1 MEVMI
6 AMPAHPHIVRY
17 IDSFT
22 NDDKFSIV
30 MEYCERGDLSNYLRR
45 VTAPPLK
52 MEIPEL
58 KVWRFFIQMCLGLD
72 HMHNH
77 CIVHSDLKPA
87 NILLYGKD
95 CSVKLADFGTS

>member
-1 MEVMI
+1 MEVMME
-6 AMPAHPHIVRY
+6 MPVHPHIVGY

-22 NDDKFSIV
+22 NEDKFCLV

-52 MEIPEL
+52 MDIPEL

-72 HMHNH
+72 HMHNL
-77 CIVHSDLKPA
+77 CIVHSDIKPA
-87 NILLYGKD
+87 NILLYGKELN
-95 CSVKLADFGTS
+95 VKLADFGTS